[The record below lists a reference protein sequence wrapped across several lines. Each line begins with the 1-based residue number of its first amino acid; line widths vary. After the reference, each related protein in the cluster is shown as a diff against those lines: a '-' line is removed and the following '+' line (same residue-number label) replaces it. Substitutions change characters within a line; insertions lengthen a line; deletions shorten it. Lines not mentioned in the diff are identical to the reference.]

1 MNKLKTAVV
10 TTSRADYGLL
20 YPLIKKMSEDD
31 FFHTGIIATGSHLS
45 PLHGLTSDIVKEQS
59 CCEYS
64 EIDTY
69 SGSDTETGICNS
81 IASGLTGASRLLSQ
95 KKPDLIIVLGDR
107 YELWPVC
114 MASVIHK
121 VPIAHIHG
129 GETTIGST
137 DEAVRHSVTKMAAIH
152 FPSIE
157 QYAARIIQMGEDPKR
172 VFTVGALGLDN
183 IKDIESMN
191 SDELNEYT
199 GLDFNNNVALMTYH
213 PATLDEYASSSNQVR
228 EILNALLETGLVT
241 LVTMPNADVGGLKI
255 YDEIIKYVNEYPV
268 KFKLVKNMG
277 QIAYLSA
284 MKYAGLMIGNSS
296 SGIIESAS
304 FKLPVVNVGDRQGG
318 RFKPPN
324 VIDCGCSK
332 EEILKSIGKAL
343 SVGFKKS
350 ISGLE
355 NPYGDGNTSDRII
368 NILKSINFRDGSKL
382 LNKKFYDFN
391 IN

>member
-1 MNKLKTAVV
+1 
-10 TTSRADYGLL
+10 
-20 YPLIKKMSEDD
+20 
-31 FFHTGIIATGSHLS
+31 
-45 PLHGLTSDIVKEQS
+45 LHGLTSDIVKEQS
-59 CCEYS
+59 FCEYS

-228 EILNALLETGLVT
+228 
-241 LVTMPNADVGGLKI
+241 
-255 YDEIIKYVNEYPV
+255 
-268 KFKLVKNMG
+268 
-277 QIAYLSA
+277 
-284 MKYAGLMIGNSS
+284 
-296 SGIIESAS
+296 
-304 FKLPVVNVGDRQGG
+304 
-318 RFKPPN
+318 
-324 VIDCGCSK
+324 
-332 EEILKSIGKAL
+332 
-343 SVGFKKS
+343 
-350 ISGLE
+350 
-355 NPYGDGNTSDRII
+355 
-368 NILKSINFRDGSKL
+368 NF
-382 LNKKFYDFN
+382 
-391 IN
+391 